1 MGADTWP
8 ALSPSAARVPPKSSS
23 DSPRASLDGSSSS
36 PSVVPVSQGSGSAPP
51 SSALQK
57 PVSNSVKSNS
67 NSTPNHNTPARQR
80 SMKRNSNSSASN
92 GGLSQAPPQGPVV
105 ESPVN
110 SPSSRDHVQRS
121 SFASQSHTS
130 GNDQPHPRNSFRQRN
145 GGPHPRGDGSHHQ
158 NFGGRRNQDHGNHEW
173 NGRSFNNRDGHM
185 QPRVAP
191 RLMRHPPPPP
201 LPNTL
206 PFIAHTPMRPFGTP
220 MGYPDLTSLYVVPA
234 APPESLRGLP
244 FVAPMP
250 PMFFPPPE
258 PLDNQLHARIVNQID
273 YYFSNENL
281 IKDTYLRQNMDDQG
295 WVPIKL
301 IAGFKKR
308 GAFSETERN
317 EGEKKDTRI
326 VKPAPAFTIAQM
338 QYKGS
343 QVSRVLLAPLATLVQ
358 KLVVSLLTDNIQL
371 ITDALQRSMVVE
383 VQGDKVRKRTDWMRW
398 IMPPSVQ
405 FPTISGQDTLAARVQ
420 KISLEQRTA
429 NQSGTS
435 NQEDTNASGLSGRA
449 SSGDFNNQSQQ
460 LNSEGTAVG
469 AQAGPASGENAGSGS
484 NGNAGKRPAWNK
496 PSNGDAEIAA
506 VMGTHRWPAL
516 SDSAKAS
523 PKSSSDSP
531 RASLDGSSS
540 SPPVVPVS
548 QGSGSASSF
557 SALQKP
563 ASNSANSNLNLTPN
577 HAPTRQRSMKRN
589 SNNSASNGSLSQ
601 PPPQGPIVESP
612 VNSPSSR
619 DQTQRSGFASQ
630 SHTGS
635 NDHQHPRNSFRQRNG
650 GPHPRGEGSHHQ
662 NFGGR
667 RNQDH
672 GNHEWNGRNF
682 NNRDGHMQPRV
693 APRLMRHPPP
703 PPLPNTLPF
712 IAHTPMRPFGTPM
725 GYPELASLYMV
736 PAAPPESLRGL
747 PFVAPMSPM
756 FFPAPEPH
764 DNQLHASIVNQ
775 IDYYFSNENLI
786 KDTYL
791 RQNMDDQGWV
801 PIKLIAGFKKVLLL
815 TDNIQLITD
824 ALQSSTVVEVQGDKV
839 RKQIDWMRWIMPP
852 SVHFPTMSGQDT
864 LAARV
869 QNISL
874 DQRTANQS
882 GESNPE
888 DSDAGRPSYGDFS
901 NQAQLFN
908 NEGST
913 VGAHGGPA
921 SN

>member
-1 MGADTWP
+1 MAANINTVNFNTSVAVAAVNHSASSPNQSHRATTEDSPPWSEIVLRRESDPTAGSPLTHSSSSSPPPSASVVEPYVTTEFGEGGVENAGAGPNGNAGKRTAWNRPSNGGTEIGVVMGADTWP

-51 SSALQK
+51 SSTSQK

-80 SMKRNSNSSASN
+80 SMKLNSNNSASN
-92 GGLSQAPPQGPVV
+92 GGLSQAPPQDPLV

-121 SFASQSHTS
+121 SFVSQSHTS

-206 PFIAHTPMRPFGTP
+206 PFIAHTPMQPFGTP

-301 IAGFKKR
+301 IAGFKK
-308 GAFSETERN
+308 
-317 EGEKKDTRI
+317 
-326 VKPAPAFTIAQM
+326 
-338 QYKGS
+338 
-343 QVSRVLLAPLATLVQ
+343 
-358 KLVVSLLTDNIQL
+358 VSLLTDNIQL

-469 AQAGPASGENAGSGS
+469 AQAGPAS
-484 NGNAGKRPAWNK
+484 
-496 PSNGDAEIAA
+496 
-506 VMGTHRWPAL
+506 
-516 SDSAKAS
+516 
-523 PKSSSDSP
+523 
-531 RASLDGSSS
+531 
-540 SPPVVPVS
+540 
-548 QGSGSASSF
+548 
-557 SALQKP
+557 
-563 ASNSANSNLNLTPN
+563 NST
-577 HAPTRQRSMKRN
+577 
-589 SNNSASNGSLSQ
+589 
-601 PPPQGPIVESP
+601 
-612 VNSPSSR
+612 
-619 DQTQRSGFASQ
+619 
-630 SHTGS
+630 
-635 NDHQHPRNSFRQRNG
+635 
-650 GPHPRGEGSHHQ
+650 
-662 NFGGR
+662 
-667 RNQDH
+667 
-672 GNHEWNGRNF
+672 
-682 NNRDGHMQPRV
+682 
-693 APRLMRHPPP
+693 
-703 PPLPNTLPF
+703 
-712 IAHTPMRPFGTPM
+712 
-725 GYPELASLYMV
+725 
-736 PAAPPESLRGL
+736 
-747 PFVAPMSPM
+747 
-756 FFPAPEPH
+756 
-764 DNQLHASIVNQ
+764 
-775 IDYYFSNENLI
+775 
-786 KDTYL
+786 
-791 RQNMDDQGWV
+791 
-801 PIKLIAGFKKVLLL
+801 
-815 TDNIQLITD
+815 
-824 ALQSSTVVEVQGDKV
+824 
-839 RKQIDWMRWIMPP
+839 
-852 SVHFPTMSGQDT
+852 
-864 LAARV
+864 
-869 QNISL
+869 
-874 DQRTANQS
+874 
-882 GESNPE
+882 
-888 DSDAGRPSYGDFS
+888 
-901 NQAQLFN
+901 
-908 NEGST
+908 
-913 VGAHGGPA
+913 
-921 SN
+921 

>member
-1 MGADTWP
+1 MAANINTANFNTSSASVTTVNHSPSSPKQSHRATRAGSSTRTGIGRREPDPIAGVP
-8 ALSPSAARVPPKSSS
+8 LSPSS
-23 DSPRASLDGSSSS
+23 SSSS
-36 PSVVPVSQGSGSAPP
+36 PPP
-51 SSALQK
+51 LIAATEQ
-57 PVSNSVKSNS
+57 P
-67 NSTPNHNTPARQR
+67 
-80 SMKRNSNSSASN
+80 
-92 GGLSQAPPQGPVV
+92 PVV
-105 ESPVN
+105 
-110 SPSSRDHVQRS
+110 
-121 SFASQSHTS
+121 A
-130 GNDQPHPRNSFRQRN
+130 
-145 GGPHPRGDGSHHQ
+145 
-158 NFGGRRNQDHGNHEW
+158 
-173 NGRSFNNRDGHM
+173 
-185 QPRVAP
+185 
-191 RLMRHPPPPP
+191 
-201 LPNTL
+201 
-206 PFIAHTPMRPFGTP
+206 
-220 MGYPDLTSLYVVPA
+220 
-234 APPESLRGLP
+234 
-244 FVAPMP
+244 
-250 PMFFPPPE
+250 
-258 PLDNQLHARIVNQID
+258 
-273 YYFSNENL
+273 
-281 IKDTYLRQNMDDQG
+281 
-295 WVPIKL
+295 
-301 IAGFKKR
+301 
-308 GAFSETERN
+308 
-317 EGEKKDTRI
+317 
-326 VKPAPAFTIAQM
+326 
-338 QYKGS
+338 
-343 QVSRVLLAPLATLVQ
+343 
-358 KLVVSLLTDNIQL
+358 
-371 ITDALQRSMVVE
+371 VVE
-383 VQGDKVRKRTDWMRW
+383 
-398 IMPPSVQ
+398 
-405 FPTISGQDTLAARVQ
+405 
-420 KISLEQRTA
+420 E
-429 NQSGTS
+429 
-435 NQEDTNASGLSGRA
+435 
-449 SSGDFNNQSQQ
+449 
-460 LNSEGTAVG
+460 EG
-469 AQAGPASGENAGSGS
+469 GENAGSGS

-589 SNNSASNGSLSQ
+589 NNNSASNGSLSQ

-635 NDHQHPRNSFRQRNG
+635 NDHQLPRNSFRQRNG
-650 GPHPRGEGSHHQ
+650 GQHPRGEGSHHQ

-801 PIKLIAGFKKVLLL
+801 PIKLIAGFKKVSLL

-839 RKQIDWMRWIMPP
+839 RKRIDWMRWIMPP

-882 GESNPE
+882 GASNPE

-901 NQAQLFN
+901 NQPQLFN
-908 NEGST
+908 NEGSS